1 MNLLNTWQK
10 LVGILQQRK
19 YALATDKHWLKEQ
32 KMKQA
37 RTLNE
42 KELNALL
49 LYINTRK
56 HAARDRAIVLMTF
69 WGGMRIGEVAS
80 TKIKDVLAT
89 DGTIK
94 HEINLSAEQ
103 TKGKYGRTVVLADKL
118 RKELMSY
125 LLARFDKK
133 ELVALHYSDL
143 INKPLF
149 ATQKSEGFNA
159 NTLTYTMHMLYKDAG
174 FLDGASSH
182 SGRRSFLT
190 NLSAKSV
197 PLKVLMELAGHRQAQ
212 TTMRYINVT
221 SDMKRA
227 AVELV

>member
-1 MNLLNTWQK
+1 
-10 LVGILQQRK
+10 
-19 YALATDKHWLKEQ
+19 
-32 KMKQA
+32 MKQA
-37 RTLNE
+37 RTLND

-80 TKIKDVLAT
+80 TRIKDILGA
-89 DGTIK
+89 DGTVK
-94 HEINLSAEQ
+94 HEINLTAEQ
-103 TKGKYGRTVVLADKL
+103 TKGKYGRTVVLAEKL
-118 RKELMSY
+118 RKELLEY
-125 LLARFDKK
+125 LLTRFDKK

-149 ATQKSEGFNA
+149 ATQKSEGFSA

>member
-10 LVGILQQRK
+10 LVGIFKQRK

-69 WGGMRIGEVAS
+69 WAGMRIGEVAA
-80 TKIKDVLAT
+80 TRIKDVLAA
-89 DGTIK
+89 DGTVK
-94 HEINLSAEQ
+94 HEINLTAEQ

-118 RKELMSY
+118 RKELMDY
-125 LLARFDKK
+125 LLTRFDKK

>member
-1 MNLLNTWQK
+1 MQLLNTWQK
-10 LVGILQQRK
+10 LVGILHQRK

-69 WGGMRIGEVAS
+69 WGGMRIGEVAA
-80 TKIKDVLAT
+80 TRIKDVLAA
-89 DGTIK
+89 DGTVK
-94 HEINLSAEQ
+94 HEINLTAEQ

-118 RKELMSY
+118 RKELMDY
-125 LLARFDKK
+125 LLTRFDKK

-190 NLSAKSV
+190 HLSAKSV

-221 SDMKRA
+221 PDMKRA

>member
-1 MNLLNTWQK
+1 
-10 LVGILQQRK
+10 
-19 YALATDKHWLKEQ
+19 
-32 KMKQA
+32 MKQA
-37 RTLNE
+37 RTLND
-42 KELNALL
+42 KELNLLL

-56 HAARDRAIVLMTF
+56 HAARDRAMVLMTY
-69 WGGMRIGEVAS
+69 WGGMRVGEVAAA
-80 TKIKDVLAT
+80 KIKDVLAN

-94 HEINLSAEQ
+94 HELNLTAEQ
-103 TKGKYGRTVVLADKL
+103 TKGKYSRSVVLAEKL
-118 RKELMSY
+118 RKEIQAY
-125 LLARFDKK
+125 LQKRFGTK
-133 ELVALHYSDL
+133 DL
-143 INKPLF
+143 TAIKNADLNTPLF
-149 ATQKSEGFNA
+149 ATQKRAGFDA
-159 NTLTYTMHMLYKDAG
+159 NTACYHFHMLYKAAG
-174 FLDGASSH
+174 LTGASSH

>member
-1 MNLLNTWQK
+1 M
-10 LVGILQQRK
+10 VGILKQRK

-37 RTLNE
+37 RTLND

-69 WGGMRIGEVAS
+69 WGGMRIGEVAA
-80 TKIKDVLAT
+80 TRIKDILGA

-94 HEINLSAEQ
+94 HEINLTAEQ
-103 TKGKYGRTVVLADKL
+103 TKGKYGRTVVLAEKL
-118 RKELMSY
+118 RKELMDY
-125 LLARFDKK
+125 LLTRFDKK
-133 ELVALHYSDL
+133 EFVALHYSDL

-149 ATQKSEGFNA
+149 ATQKSEGFSA

-190 NLSAKSV
+190 HLSAKSV

>member
-1 MNLLNTWQK
+1 MLLDKLWQI
-10 LVGILQQRK
+10 LVGINNKRIQTTSNEIHLF
-19 YALATDKHWLKEQ
+19 KEK
-32 KMKQA
+32 KMSQA

-42 KELNALL
+42 KELNALFR
-49 LYINTRK
+49 YVATRK
-56 HAARDRAIVLMTF
+56 YAARDQAILACTYF
-69 WGGMRIGEVAS
+69 GGMRIGEVAAV
-80 TKIKDVLAT
+80 KIKDVLAN

-94 HEINLSAEQ
+94 QEINLTAEQ

-118 RKELMSY
+118 RKELMDY
-125 LLARFDKK
+125 LLTRFSKK
-133 ELVALHYSDL
+133 ELIALTYSDL

-149 ATQKSEGFNA
+149 TTQKSDGFSA
-159 NTLTYTMHMLYKDAG
+159 NTLCYTMHMLYKDAG

-190 NLSAKSV
+190 HLSAKAV

-221 SDMKRA
+221 ADMKRA

>member
-10 LVGILQQRK
+10 FVGILMQRK

-69 WGGMRIGEVAS
+69 WGGMRIGEVAA
-80 TKIKDVLAT
+80 TKIKDVLAS
-89 DGTIK
+89 DGTVRS
-94 HEINLSAEQ
+94 EINLSAEQ
-103 TKGKYGRTVVLADKL
+103 TKGKYSRTVVLADKL
-118 RKELMSY
+118 RKELMDY
-125 LLARFDKK
+125 LLTRFDKK

-182 SGRRSFLT
+182 SGRRSFLSS
-190 NLSAKSV
+190 LSAKSV

>member
-1 MNLLNTWQK
+1 MTIMDTWK
-10 LVGILQQRK
+10 KAIGILQQRK
-19 YALATDKHWLKEQ
+19 YAAATDKHWFKEQ

-37 RTLNE
+37 RTLND

-49 LYINTRK
+49 LYIKTRK
-56 HAARDRAIVLMTF
+56 HAERDRCIVLMTF
-69 WGGMRIGEVAS
+69 WGGMRIGEVANVL
-80 TKIKDVLAT
+80 IKDVLAL

-94 HEINLSAEQ
+94 HEMNLTAEQ
-103 TKGKYGRTVVLADKL
+103 TKGKYGRTVVIADKL
-118 RKELMSY
+118 RDEIMDY
-125 LLARFDKK
+125 LLTRFDKK
-133 ELVALHYSDL
+133 ELVALAYSDL
-143 INKPLF
+143 YNKQLF
-149 ATQKSEGFNA
+149 VTQKREGFNA
-159 NTLTYTMHMLYKDAG
+159 NTLCYTMHMLYKNAG
-174 FLDGASSH
+174 FLCGASSH

-227 AVELV
+227 AVELI